1 MPLAV
6 PVPALAARLAG
17 LRLPHAD
24 GDAEATNDTPARS
37 TPPRSVV
44 LLYQL
49 PAAVWARILPFLPNV
64 NDLVAAAH
72 ALPVLHRSPSLAHCW
87 SAALGRALAA
97 PNYAARLAL
106 SALGGGGGRALDTPL
121 LAVPLRAVAV
131 HVNAHLVVLAAVA
144 HSDANSDTEPA
155 ASNTSA
161 VVSAT
166 VAPSPCQH
174 GSTQSDPRAAVLAL
188 DLVQTSVWWSLRMT
202 LACTA
207 DDAREPDAAHAHR
220 VLDYTHTG
228 PYLPTCDNLHV
239 VVGDPNLPRRRHSV
253 ATAEV
258 PPTSQPIYGPAVGGT
273 RGECVYRA
281 TVAETVT
288 RTHRVLDVD
297 LAPMVVSFA
306 HLARF
311 FTDVSV
317 PDPREVA
324 AARAHLATAG
334 YTAAEWTPV
343 HLPNGTIAA
352 YCATCFPTHTAPML
366 CAALEGTAVPSP
378 AATPNRWM
386 RPLAKLKAASGIVEV
401 VDPAIPRVSTSPP
414 CQRVRARPSS
424 AVEPGKASATAATWS
439 MGGVLAAAAATRRLV
454 VGGWRRLTD
463 SDSASLHGA
472 SHF

>member
-24 GDAEATNDTPARS
+24 ADANGADAAAARS

-49 PAAVWARILPFLPNV
+49 PAAVWARILPFLPDV
-64 NDLVAAAH
+64 VDLVAAAH
-72 ALPVLHRSPSLAHCW
+72 ALPVLHRSPPLAHCW

-97 PNYAARLAL
+97 PDYAARLAL

-131 HVNAHLVVLAAVA
+131 HADAHLVVLAPVA
-144 HSDANSDTEPA
+144 HDGDADSGTEPA
-155 ASNTSA
+155 ASSISAA

-166 VAPSPCQH
+166 GAPSPCHHHH
-174 GSTQSDPRAAVLAL
+174 GSTHADPRAAVLAL

-202 LACTA
+202 LACTHPA
-207 DDAREPDAAHAHR
+207 ARAPDAVHAHR
-220 VLDYTHTG
+220 LLDYTHTG
-228 PYLPTCDNLHV
+228 PYLPTCDNLHL
-239 VVGDPNLPRRRHSV
+239 VVGGDTTRRRHSV
-253 ATAEV
+253 ATTDV

-317 PDPREVA
+317 PDPSGVA
-324 AARAHLATAG
+324 AARTHLATSGGAW
-334 YTAAEWTPV
+334 AAVRTPD
-343 HLPNGTIAA
+343 GTCAA
-352 YCATCFPTHTAPML
+352 YCATCFPSQTAPTL
-366 CAALEGTAVPSP
+366 CAALAGSAVPSP
-378 AATPNRWM
+378 TATPNRWM
-386 RPLAKLKAASGIVEV
+386 RPLAKLKAAPGIVEV
-401 VDPAIPRVSTSPP
+401 VDPVPIPRASASPP
-414 CQRVRARPSS
+414 CQRVRARPLS
-424 AVEPGKASATAATWS
+424 AVESGKAATWS

>member
-24 GDAEATNDTPARS
+24 SEANVNADDAPARP

-49 PAAVWARILPFLPNV
+49 PAAVWARILTFLPDV
-64 NDLVAAAH
+64 TDLIAAAH
-72 ALPVLHRSPSLAHCW
+72 ALPILHQSPPLAHCW
-87 SAALGRALAA
+87 SAALGHALAT
-97 PNYAARLAL
+97 PDYAARLAL

-121 LAVPLRAVAV
+121 LSVPLRAVAV
-131 HVNAHLVVLAAVA
+131 HADAHLVVLAPVG
-144 HSDANSDTEPA
+144 SDADSDTEPT
-155 ASNTSA
+155 ASSTTSA

-166 VAPSPCQH
+166 VTPSPCHH
-174 GSTQSDPRAAVLAL
+174 GPNSSDPRAAVLAL

-202 LACTA
+202 LACMNP
-207 DDAREPDAAHAHR
+207 DARVPDAAHAHR
-220 VLDYTHTG
+220 VFGLYAHRAVLAD
-228 PYLPTCDNLHV
+228 
-239 VVGDPNLPRRRHSV
+239 
-253 ATAEV
+253 
-258 PPTSQPIYGPAVGGT
+258 PIYGPAVGGT

-317 PDPREVA
+317 PDPSGVST
-324 AARAHLATAG
+324 ARSHLATAG
-334 YTAAEWTPV
+334 SNGEWTAIRIPD
-343 HLPNGTIAA
+343 GTVAT
-352 YCATCFPTHTAPML
+352 YCAICFPSHTAPVL
-366 CAALEGTAVPSP
+366 CAALAGSAVPSP

-386 RPLAKLKAASGIVEV
+386 RPLAKLKSAPGIVEPTV
-401 VDPAIPRVSTSPP
+401 PVPRAPSPP
-414 CQRVRARPSS
+414 CQRVRARPLSV
-424 AVEPGKASATAATWS
+424 VEPGKSAAATTATWS

-463 SDSASLHGA
+463 SDSASLHEA